1 MLIFFLRHFAFN
13 KLFLYTRC
21 LVMFHAVSVH
31 VVLISGSELYL
42 LLTKNTENSVWSEAI
57 GPGREH
63 LLLPLVLAE
72 AF

>member
-1 MLIFFLRHFAFN
+1 
-13 KLFLYTRC
+13 
-21 LVMFHAVSVH
+21 MFHAVSVH

-42 LLTKNTENSVWSEAI
+42 LLTKNTENSVWSEAV